1 MALVSVILVP
11 VEFSVSPVSPQI
23 ELIAPVFEF
32 LNEHEMIKNQSA
44 SVTKTC
50 DFSFTLNSI
59 LLWLSDTSHDWK
71 FCVV

>member
-1 MALVSVILVP
+1 MALVSVTVILVP
-11 VEFSVSPVSPQI
+11 VEFSVSPQI
-23 ELIAPVFEF
+23 ELIALAFVF

-50 DFSFTLNSI
+50 DFNFTLKSI